1 MAGLQGSCIL
11 MGQVRYIWL
20 KLHLMINVI
29 EANKTERQVT
39 DQWRKRVQ
47 RRLYEDGALELN
59 QRGSYGKIRK
69 MSATEEQRRQ

>member
-1 MAGLQGSCIL
+1 
-11 MGQVRYIWL
+11 
-20 KLHLMINVI
+20 MINVI